1 MTFVPSLPCESC
13 HNFENLLGLYLGG
26 YDKSVWAFIGKLSSG
41 DAHLAKAG
49 KNRENKFAFE
59 RYCYFKIITNQAKYI

>member
-1 MTFVPSLPCESC
+1 MSY
-13 HNFENLLGLYLGG
+13 FENLLGLYLGG

-59 RYCYFKIITNQAKYI
+59 R